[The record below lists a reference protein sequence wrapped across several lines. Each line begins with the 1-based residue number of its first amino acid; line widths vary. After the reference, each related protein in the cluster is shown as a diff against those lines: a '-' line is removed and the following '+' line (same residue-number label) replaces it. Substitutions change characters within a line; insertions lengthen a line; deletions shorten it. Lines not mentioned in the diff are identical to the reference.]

1 MVNTLKKT
9 RGLFLIGVKRY
20 NAYNNRIFFWNT
32 CITFF
37 ADYFPALARD
47 GPSWNWPCAVPRLG
61 GRKPSS
67 DVIYQPR
74 PELARDRWH
83 DWRLHQNRNGAGTG
97 GVSPGTSSYCNW
109 RIHLSMHC
117 SHCCQAL
124 PRFLGKFVWP
134 VFCHFCSK
142 LGAVFIFAK
151 HIFNITFWVFFFR
164 VFHHLATRTAA
175 CLAIVAL
182 PTLYRGRIW
191 N

>member
-109 RIHLSMHC
+109 RIHLRLIKAVGIQQYMLWKSTKAELC
-117 SHCCQAL
+117 AL
-124 PRFLGKFVWP
+124 
-134 VFCHFCSK
+134 
-142 LGAVFIFAK
+142 
-151 HIFNITFWVFFFR
+151 
-164 VFHHLATRTAA
+164 
-175 CLAIVAL
+175 
-182 PTLYRGRIW
+182 GRLIGM
-191 N
+191 NVYF